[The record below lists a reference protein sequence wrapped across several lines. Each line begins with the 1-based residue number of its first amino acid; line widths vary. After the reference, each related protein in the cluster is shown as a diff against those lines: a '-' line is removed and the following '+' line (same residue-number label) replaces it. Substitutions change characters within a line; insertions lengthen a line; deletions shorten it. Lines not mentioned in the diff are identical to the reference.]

1 MLIGTKPYKG
11 ASAMEVIHKH
21 KRAELP
27 PVPQQ
32 FVTFKPL
39 IHKLLAKAPA
49 DRLQSARELLVA
61 ITRIEAAA

>member
-27 PVPQQ
+27 AIPQQ
-32 FVTFKPL
+32 FGEFKPL
-39 IHKLLAKAPA
+39 IHKLLAKAPG
-49 DRLQSARELLVA
+49 DRIQTARELLDEIA
-61 ITRIEAAA
+61 RIEAAA